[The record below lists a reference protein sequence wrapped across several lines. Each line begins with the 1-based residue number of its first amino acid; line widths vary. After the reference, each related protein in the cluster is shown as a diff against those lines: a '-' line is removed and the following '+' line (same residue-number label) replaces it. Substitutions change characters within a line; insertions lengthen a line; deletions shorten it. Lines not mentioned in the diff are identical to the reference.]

1 MAGGG
6 HRAQGEAGMLLQ
18 VGSNQKISGDL
29 SRDCVKKSFL
39 DSGSKLFS
47 SQSNRHGVWRGVLFK
62 SCLAPIA
69 EFFSADCWIS

>member
-6 HRAQGEAGMLLQ
+6 PR
-18 VGSNQKISGDL
+18 GSWHAPYKWGAIRRYGGDL

-39 DSGSKLFS
+39 DSGLKLFF
-47 SQSNRHGVWRGVLFK
+47 SQSNRHGVWGGVLFK

-69 EFFSADCWIS
+69 EFFSADCWMS